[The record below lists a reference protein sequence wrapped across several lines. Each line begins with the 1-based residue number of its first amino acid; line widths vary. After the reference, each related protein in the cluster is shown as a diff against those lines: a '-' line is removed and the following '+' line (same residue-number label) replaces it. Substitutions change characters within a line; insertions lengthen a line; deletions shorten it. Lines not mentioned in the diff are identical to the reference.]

1 MSFSLR
7 ELANG
12 YYVTQLTWRKERTV
26 IVRLTLTDP
35 DGDVDE
41 HVVTWAPSEDKE
53 LREALVEL
61 AAHLDDLPHIRAIA
75 RDLELA
81 VGPADPDYQLAL
93 TMEMAS

>member
-12 YYVTQLTWRKERTV
+12 YYVTQLTWRKERTI
-26 IVRLTLTDP
+26 IVSLTLTDP

-41 HVVTWAPSEDKE
+41 HIVTWAPPEDTE
-53 LREALVEL
+53 LREALAAL
-61 AAHLDDLPHIRAIA
+61 AQHLDELPHIRAIA
-75 RDLELA
+75 RDFEFA
-81 VGPADPDYQLAL
+81 IGPADPDYQLAV